1 MGALE
6 LIGLQAFL
14 VSLALMP
21 DSLPAHLQQEVN
33 TLLKNEK
40 FDTNLLTHILD
51 AHESLNTLFRNVRVV
66 EGLRSHQYEVLYNQ
80 GITAPNSLPTETD
93 WLRLGSKVLS
103 ATDSVAKVKKLLLTE
118 PVIANYVQSISNQL
132 I

>member
-6 LIGLQAFL
+6 LIGLQTFL
-14 VSLALMP
+14 VSIALTSDP
-21 DSLPAHLQQEVN
+21 LPAHLQREVN

-40 FDTNLLTHILD
+40 FDTNLMVQILD
-51 AHESLNTLFRNVRVV
+51 AHDILNTLFRNVRVV